1 MRSVGGP
8 PPVPAAAGVNLLR
21 SPAPGGGGGR
31 EGEGENPA
39 ARTRAAGEAGGF
51 ARGRGQV
58 DPPPPVGPRADS
70 GTTSTAERAP
80 RGGRPGAKGQGP
92 RSRSRGGPRTAP
104 RHARARPRPGA
115 GRRRA
120 TADPNGGGDCNAPE
134 YHATFGRA
142 ARGQTSGG
150 RVGASGPPWP
160 PPPIVER
167 RASEKRKGP
176 RTFVRGPLRVGAAA
190 AQPLAKS
197 SYNCSMILSRPYLIL
212 GHYSVMFP

>member
-92 RSRSRGGPRTAP
+92 RPRSRGDPGQRPDT
-104 RHARARPRPGA
+104 HARDRDQARGGGA
-115 GRRRA
+115 QPPTPTGAAIATRRSTTLRLDALRAAKQAAAGWGPAAPHGRRPLSSSA
-120 TADPNGGGDCNAPE
+120 VLPKKEKAPGLSSGDP
-134 YHATFGRA
+134 FG
-142 ARGQTSGG
+142 
-150 RVGASGPPWP
+150 
-160 PPPIVER
+160 
-167 RASEKRKGP
+167 
-176 RTFVRGPLRVGAAA
+176 
-190 AQPLAKS
+190 
-197 SYNCSMILSRPYLIL
+197 
-212 GHYSVMFP
+212 